1 MESATAVYYI
11 KTTFIGSFG
20 SVFQKIRPEKVYGN
34 LIDPCQVSSLFPFF
48 PRSNKPNGHACMSV
62 CLATAARVKY
72 HNAGIGVFD
81 LAILL
86 EFPQTA
92 LKR

>member
-34 LIDPCQVSSLFPFF
+34 LIDPCQVSSFF
-48 PRSNKPNGHACMSV
+48 LYQNNFQLSDPSGEYFRSDP
-62 CLATAARVKY
+62 
-72 HNAGIGVFD
+72 
-81 LAILL
+81 
-86 EFPQTA
+86 P
-92 LKR
+92 